1 MTVLGLLLLVMFQSP
16 ISSDEIYKNGSARRP
31 YGRIAEP
38 SHAQLVATLE
48 DRTLD
53 AEVRILALELLAY
66 RSESIPYTALRGV
79 KSLAQ
84 GDAQAD
90 FARCLG
96 LAGKKG
102 LEDLE
107 DMKRNRRPEVRAEVT
122 YALVLMGEDG
132 EALGRQFLRDRK
144 EKPMVRIAAL
154 RALADRESPFGT
166 VEALRRLQMEE
177 GPMLY
182 ECLDILRRSP
192 SQDYVAGL
200 IELLAVAEGRASN
213 EVVELLQTITGYRIA
228 NDYKTWKHFYL
239 KHKADGTEFR
249 QEPDSDENA
258 ATLSY
263 MGIPIYSDR
272 VVFVLDSSSSMDS
285 VLPEQRTHTRATKS
299 VSEFVKM
306 LPRLPNTAHF
316 NVVFFGSEVRD
327 FEHKMVPV
335 TQPVLAAAAE
345 FVESNT
351 FVGGTNLFGGL
362 DRAFGEETVEEVL
375 LLSDGAPSVGEI
387 TDPLHIL
394 SRVARWNRWRGNRIS
409 TISFGAPPQARAF
422 LYRLAMENRGACRI
436 IQ

>member
-16 ISSDEIYKNGSARRP
+16 ISSGEIYMNGSARRP
-31 YGRIAEP
+31 YGRISEP
-38 SHAQLVATLE
+38 SHAQLVVALE

-53 AEVRILALELLAY
+53 AEVRISALELLAY
-66 RSESIPYTALRGV
+66 RSEPIPYAALRGV
-79 KSLAQ
+79 KSLAR

-102 LEDLE
+102 LDDLK
-107 DMKRNRRPEVRAEVT
+107 DMKRNRRPDVRAEVT
-122 YALVLMGEDG
+122 YALVLMGENG
-132 EALGRQFLRDRK
+132 EALGRHLLRDRK
-144 EKPMVRIAAL
+144 ENHMVRIAAL

-182 ECLDILRRSP
+182 ECLDILRRNP
-192 SQDYVAGL
+192 SRDYVAGL

-249 QEPDSDENA
+249 REPDPDENA

-272 VVFVLDSSSSMDS
+272 VVFVLDSSSSMNS
-285 VLPEQRTHTRATKS
+285 VLPEQRTQTRATKS

-306 LPRLPNTAHF
+306 LPRLPDTAHF
-316 NVVFFGSEVRD
+316 NVVFFDSEVHD
-327 FEHKMVPV
+327 FEEQMVPV
-335 TQPVLAAAAE
+335 TPLVLAAATD
-345 FVESNT
+345 FVESNSFT
-351 FVGGTNLFGGL
+351 GGTNLFGGL
-362 DRAFGEETVEEVL
+362 DRAFGEEEVEEIL
-375 LLSDGAPSVGEI
+375 LLTDGAPSVGEI
-387 TDPLHIL
+387 TDPLRIL

>member
-1 MTVLGLLLLVMFQSP
+1 MTVLGLLLLVIFQSP
-16 ISSDEIYKNGSARRP
+16 ISSGDIYKNGSARRP

-38 SHAQLVATLE
+38 SQAQLLAALE
-48 DRTLD
+48 DRSLD

-66 RSESIPYTALRGV
+66 RSDPVPYATLRGV
-79 KSLAQ
+79 KSLAR

-90 FARCLG
+90 YARCLG

-102 LEDLE
+102 LADLNG
-107 DMKRNRRPEVRAEVT
+107 MKRNRRPEVRAEVT
-122 YALVLMGEDG
+122 YALVLMDESGEVY
-132 EALGRQFLRDRK
+132 GRQLLRDRK

-177 GPMLY
+177 GAMLY
-182 ECLDILRRSP
+182 ECLDILRRDP
-192 SQDYVAGL
+192 NQDYVSGL
-200 IELLAVAEGRASN
+200 IDLLAIAEGRAAN

-228 NDYKTWKHFYL
+228 NDYKTWKHFFL

-249 QEPDSDENA
+249 REPDPDANA

-272 VVFVLDSSSSMDS
+272 VVFVLDSSSSMNGA
-285 VLPEQRTHTRATKS
+285 LPEQRMETRATKS

-306 LPRLPNTAHF
+306 LPRLPPTARF
-316 NVVFFGSEVRD
+316 NVFFFNTEVHG
-327 FEHKMVPV
+327 FEDKMVPV
-335 TQPVLAAAAE
+335 SQSVLADATD
-345 FVESNT
+345 FVETNV
-351 FVGGTNLFGGL
+351 FGGGTNLFGGL
-362 DRAFGEETVEEVL
+362 DRAFGEEEVEEVL
-375 LLSDGAPSVGEI
+375 LLSDGSPSVGEI
-387 TDPLHIL
+387 TDPLRIL
-394 SRVARWNRWRGNRIS
+394 SRVARWNRWRGHRIS
-409 TISFGAPPQARAF
+409 TIAFGAPSGARAF

>member
-16 ISSDEIYKNGSARRP
+16 ISSGEIYKNGSARRP

-38 SHAQLVATLE
+38 SHTQLLAALE

-53 AEVRILALELLAY
+53 GEVRILALELLAY
-66 RSESIPYTALRGV
+66 RSEPIPYAALRGI
-79 KSLAQ
+79 KSLAR
-84 GDAQAD
+84 GEAQAD
-90 FARCLG
+90 YARCLG

-107 DMKRNRRPEVRAEVT
+107 GMQRNRRPDVRAEVT
-122 YALVLMGEDG
+122 YALVLLPEDG
-132 EALGRQFLRDRK
+132 EALGRKLLRDRK
-144 EKPMVRIAAL
+144 QKPMVRIAAL
-154 RALADRESPFGT
+154 RALADRESPFGA

-177 GPMLY
+177 GALLY
-182 ECLDILRRSP
+182 ECLAILRRDP
-192 SQDYVAGL
+192 SQDHVPGL
-200 IELLAVAEGRASN
+200 IDLLAVAEGRAAN
-213 EVVELLQTITGYRIA
+213 EVVEMLQSITGYRIA

-239 KHKADGTEFR
+239 KHKVDGTEFR
-249 QEPDSDENA
+249 REPDPDADA

-272 VVFVLDSSSSMDS
+272 VVFVLDSSSSMNS
-285 VLPEQRTHTRATKS
+285 VLPEQRTETRASKS

-306 LPRLPNTAHF
+306 LPRLPDTAHF
-316 NVVFFGSEVRD
+316 NVFFFDSEVHGFGD
-327 FEHKMVPV
+327 KMVQV
-335 TQPVLAAAAE
+335 SQPVLAAATQ
-345 FVESNT
+345 FVETNS
-351 FVGGTNLFGGL
+351 FHGGTNLFGGL
-362 DRAFGEETVEEVL
+362 DRAFGEEEVEEVL

-387 TDPLHIL
+387 TDPLRIL